1 MTNSIAISHNI
12 LNLKN
17 LKHQWMLDDSLVCTS
32 YNSWIQILNKYQNQ
46 EFLSFIGVKTK
57 IEHKLVIYSE
67 KTVVNTFLNE
77 KAFLQLR
84 GYINM
89 WNTHIFKITTQIIKP
104 TNWFHK
110 ELKNPKHYLSFQG
123 T

>member
-1 MTNSIAISHNI
+1 
-12 LNLKN
+12 
-17 LKHQWMLDDSLVCTS
+17 MLDDSLVCTS
-32 YNSWIQILNKYQNQ
+32 YNSCIQILNKYQNQ

-89 WNTHIFKITTQIIKP
+89 
-104 TNWFHK
+104 
-110 ELKNPKHYLSFQG
+110 
-123 T
+123 